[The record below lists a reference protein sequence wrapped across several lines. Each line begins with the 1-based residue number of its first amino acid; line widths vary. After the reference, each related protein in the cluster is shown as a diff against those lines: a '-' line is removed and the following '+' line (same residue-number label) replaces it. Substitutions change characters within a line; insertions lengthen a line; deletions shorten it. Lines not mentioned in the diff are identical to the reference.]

1 MNSQQKIINLL
12 TICRK
17 AGKLVIG
24 FDAVKEAV
32 YGGNASCVIT
42 ASDISAKTL
51 KEVKFFCNNSAVD
64 VVYSGL
70 DSDEFHGE
78 SIIADR
84 GDHNLFP
91 DGVVKFKSLGTV
103 AGPHRGRKRKNGG
116 NNSE

>member
-70 DSDEFHGE
+70 DSDEFYDAVGKKGCGR
-78 SIIADR
+78 R
-84 GDHNLFP
+84 GLR
-91 DGVVKFKSLGTV
+91 LWIRREIQV
-103 AGPHRGRKRKNGG
+103 AGDGCGTAQRKKKKKRRK
-116 NNSE
+116 

>member
-42 ASDISAKTL
+42 ASDISVKTL

-70 DSDEFHGE
+70 DSVGKKVVVAAVCDYGF
-78 SIIADR
+78 A
-84 GDHNLFP
+84 
-91 DGVVKFKSLGTV
+91 VKFKSLGTV

>member
-42 ASDISAKTL
+42 ASDISAKT
-51 KEVKFFCNNSAVD
+51 
-64 VVYSGL
+64 YSGL
-70 DSDEFHGE
+70 DSDEFYDAVGKKVVV
-78 SIIADR
+78 AAVCDY
-84 GDHNLFP
+84 GFA
-91 DGVVKFKSLGTV
+91 VKFKSLGTV

>member
-42 ASDISAKTL
+42 ASDISVKTL
-51 KEVKFFCNNSAVD
+51 
-64 VVYSGL
+64 
-70 DSDEFHGE
+70 
-78 SIIADR
+78 
-84 GDHNLFP
+84 
-91 DGVVKFKSLGTV
+91 
-103 AGPHRGRKRKNGG
+103 RK
-116 NNSE
+116 

>member
-12 TICRK
+12 TICRT

-70 DSDEFHGE
+70 DSDEFYDAVGKKVVV
-78 SIIADR
+78 AAVCDY
-84 GDHNLFP
+84 GFA
-91 DGVVKFKSLGTV
+91 VKFKSLGTV